1 MVSSFPKT
9 IIEATDF
16 FFYIFLSKVVVNGEA
31 EGERPRHMSTSSDNS
46 SSEGSSLSLS
56 LSLSQLDGMRNRLDG
71 EMLR

>member
-1 MVSSFPKT
+1 MVPSFPKT

-56 LSLSQLDGMRNRLDG
+56 QLDGMRNRLDG